1 MLSNDIIHDFTPR
14 SDQIVMTDVFGVDG
28 TGDLVVSSTADG
40 ALIEYGTSG
49 ASILLKNVAI
59 SGLNAVGFSF

>member
-1 MLSNDIIHDFTPR
+1 
-14 SDQIVMTDVFGVDG
+14 MTDVFGVNG

-59 SGLNAVGFSF
+59 SDLNAVGFSF